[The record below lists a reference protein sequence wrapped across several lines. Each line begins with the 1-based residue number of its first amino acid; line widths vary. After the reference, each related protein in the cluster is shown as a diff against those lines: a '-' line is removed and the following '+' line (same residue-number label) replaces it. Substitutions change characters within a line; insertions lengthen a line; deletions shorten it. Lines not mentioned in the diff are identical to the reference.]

1 MNRVVITGVG
11 VASPVGHSP
20 EQFWSALIEP
30 RSGVRAL
37 TVIPTERLSARIA
50 AQIDDFDAA
59 AHFDSKLS
67 NQLDRFA
74 QFALYAARE
83 AFRNSGLV
91 LSEELALSAA
101 TIIGNGA
108 GGQTTTDEA
117 YHRLHLQNP
126 SRSDPL
132 WGPRYMGNA
141 AGSQIAID
149 LGLKGPGWTVA
160 SACASATHAIGQAF
174 HMVRSGQAAIAMTGG
189 AEAPLTFGNIKAW
202 EALRVLTADTC
213 RPFSRTRSG
222 VVVGEGAAMFV
233 LERRDDAV
241 RRGAPILAELLG
253 FGMSTDAVDIVAADA
268 GGAARAIVGA
278 LADAK
283 LNCDDIDYVNAHGPG
298 TVLNDKTES
307 EALRRVF
314 GDHAQRLAV
323 SSSKAVLGHSLG
335 AAGALELA
343 ATVLA
348 LKNQVVP
355 PTANFQEPDPDCA
368 LDFVPNVARQAPIPH
383 AISNSFAFGGLNAVL
398 ALGRG
403 ERCRTRPQGST

>member
-83 AFRNSGLV
+83 AFRSSGLV

-101 TIIGNGA
+101 TIVGNGA

-117 YHRLHLQNP
+117 YHRLHVQNA
-126 SRSDPL
+126 SRIHPL
-132 WGPRYMGNA
+132 SVPRFMGNA

-222 VVVGEGAAMFV
+222 VVLGEGAAMFV

-283 LNCDDIDYVNAHGPG
+283 LNCDDIDYVNAHGTG

-368 LDFVPNVARQAPIPH
+368 LDFVPNVARQAPIRH

-403 ERCRTRPQGST
+403 